1 MCGNRPLN
9 AAGKHFAAILL
20 LQVCAA
26 AHMVGVGM
34 SHQNTAASPALLI
47 QYLAATPAG
56 ILITAA
62 VDEVDLCTACAVN
75 ADFSGTLDVIAP
87 LPRLYQ
93 FIHRTAPAL
102 F

>member
-1 MCGNRPLN
+1 MGGNRPLN

-20 LQVCAA
+20 LQICAA

-62 VDEVDLCTACAVN
+62 VDEVD
-75 ADFSGTLDVIAP
+75 TLDIYP
-87 LPRLYQ
+87 ILCYH
-93 FIHRTAPAL
+93 IIE
-102 F
+102 